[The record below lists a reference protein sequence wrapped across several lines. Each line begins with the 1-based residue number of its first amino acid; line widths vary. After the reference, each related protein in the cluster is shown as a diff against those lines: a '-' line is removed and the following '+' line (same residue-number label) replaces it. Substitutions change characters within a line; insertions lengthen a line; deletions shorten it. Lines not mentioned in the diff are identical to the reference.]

1 MEAAEV
7 VEGGLVVAGG
17 DATPVLDAV
26 EGPLDDACVAVAVGV
41 EGAGAAAL
49 VAAAAPVGQ
58 LVVAF
63 VGMTMGTPRRR
74 RDARLSRELSPLSA
88 IT

>member
-1 MEAAEV
+1 MLGPVCWMGEVVGPHQDGGEVEAAEV

-26 EGPLDDACVAVAVGV
+26 EGPLDDVAVAVAVGV

-63 VGMTMGTPRRR
+63 AG
-74 RDARLSRELSPLSA
+74 
-88 IT
+88 